1 MRWQQMEQ
9 SNRSS
14 HNDAQIQR
22 LARDK
27 EDGLQDAH
35 QWNEKPEGRQDID
48 AVKLTLAHRL
58 LGLTPK

>member
-1 MRWQQMEQ
+1 MEQ

-27 EDGLQDAH
+27 EDGSKTPINGMRNRKVD
-35 QWNEKPEGRQDID
+35 RT
-48 AVKLTLAHRL
+48 LTL
-58 LGLTPK
+58 